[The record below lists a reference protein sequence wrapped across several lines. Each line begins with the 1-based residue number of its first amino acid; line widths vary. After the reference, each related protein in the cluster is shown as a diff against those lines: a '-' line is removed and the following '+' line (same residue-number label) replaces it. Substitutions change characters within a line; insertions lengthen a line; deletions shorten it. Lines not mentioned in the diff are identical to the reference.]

1 MQNLN
6 DRLASYLDKVD
17 ELGQANKA
25 LETKI
30 KEWYEKFGQ
39 GAVNAPA
46 RDYSKYYSVIEGLK
60 TQITQVAQ
68 DHATVVLQID
78 NARLTADD
86 FRLKF
91 ESEAALVQSVEVDIA
106 GLRRVLEELTLTKT
120 DLDLRTESLTEE
132 LAYLKKNH
140 EEEIK
145 SDSKTAPGD
154 VSVEIDAAPGIDLTL
169 LLNRMREQYESLAEQ
184 NRQEAEARFTERSE
198 ELSVQISTSV
208 EETSTNKSEMAEL
221 RRTLQTLELE
231 LKSQIPLKQSLESS
245 LAETEG
251 NFCAQL
257 SQIQVL
263 VGSLETQVQQ
273 IREETECQNAEYEQ
287 LLDIKIRLESE
298 IETYRQ
304 LLDREGR

>member
-30 KEWYEKFGQ
+30 KEWHEKFGQ
-39 GAVNAPA
+39 GAVNAPS
-46 RDYSKYYSVIEGLK
+46 RDYRKYYSTIEDLK
-60 TQITQVAQ
+60 TQIIQVTQ
-68 DHATVVLQID
+68 DHTTAVLQID

-91 ESEAALVQSVEVDIA
+91 ESEAALCQSVEADIT
-106 GLRRVLEELTLTKT
+106 GLRRVLEELTLSKT
-120 DLDLRTESLTEE
+120 DQELQIESLTEE

-140 EEEIK
+140 EEEIQ
-145 SDSKTAPGD
+145 SDSKTTLGG
-154 VSVEIDAAPGIDLTL
+154 VNVEINAAPGIDLTL

-184 NRQEAEARFTERSE
+184 NRQEAEARFAEQSK

-208 EETSTNKSEMAEL
+208 EETSTNKSEIAEL
-221 RRTLQTLELE
+221 RRTLQTLEFE
-231 LKSQIPLKQSLESS
+231 LKAQISLKQSLESS

-263 VGSLETQVQQ
+263 ISSLETQVQQ
-273 IREETECQNAEYEQ
+273 IREETECQNAAYEQ

-298 IETYRQ
+298 IGTYRQ
-304 LLDREGR
+304 LLDREGS